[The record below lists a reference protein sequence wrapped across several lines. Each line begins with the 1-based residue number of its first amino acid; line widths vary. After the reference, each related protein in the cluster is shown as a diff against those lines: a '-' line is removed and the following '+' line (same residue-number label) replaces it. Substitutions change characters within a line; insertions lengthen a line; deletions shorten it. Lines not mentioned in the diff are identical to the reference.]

1 MENNPKKIEQTRVI
15 INITNGKVVFRFFN
29 LLIMKYLHSIAFALL
44 WIGGINWL
52 LVAFNRNLVEMLL
65 GSWPQV
71 VMIVYILVGLSAVY
85 TLVSHKSYCKNCNAG
100 QAM

>member
-1 MENNPKKIEQTRVI
+1 
-15 INITNGKVVFRFFN
+15 
-29 LLIMKYLHSIAFALL
+29 MKYLHSIAYALL

-52 LVAFNRNLVEMLL
+52 LVAFNWNLVYMLL

-85 TLVSHKSYCKNCNAG
+85 TLFTHKEYCKYCTAG